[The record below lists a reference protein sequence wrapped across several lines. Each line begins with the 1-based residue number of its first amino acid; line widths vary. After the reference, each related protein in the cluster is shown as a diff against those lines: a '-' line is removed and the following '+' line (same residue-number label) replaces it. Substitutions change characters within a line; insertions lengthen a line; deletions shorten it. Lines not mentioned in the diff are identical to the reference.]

1 MSPRAACR
9 LEALGFTQVYDY
21 VAGKVDWLAHNL
33 PTHGEQASVLTAGAL
48 LRTDVPT
55 ADPTETVAVV
65 AARVE
70 ASPYRFALVLADDRT
85 LLGRLRHQILTEQ
98 PHRLAGDVAE
108 PGPSTIRPHQPL
120 DELTAHLHRHNLT
133 YAIVADPEGHLLG
146 TVHRDDLNATP
157 ERAPSDGHVAAP

>member
-9 LEALGFTQVYDY
+9 LEALGFTQVHDY

-33 PTHGEQASVLTAGAL
+33 PTHGDLAAVPTAGTR

-55 ADPTETVAVV
+55 AHAQETVGAV
-65 AARVE
+65 AARAA

-85 LLGRLRHQILTEQ
+85 LIGRLRHQTMTEQ
-98 PHRLAGDVAE
+98 PNRLAGDVAE

-120 DELTAHLHRHNLT
+120 DELAVHLRQHDLT

-146 TVHRDDLNATP
+146 TVHREDLT
-157 ERAPSDGHVAAP
+157 